1 MLVAIHNQ
9 IGSKAQQGLVHL
21 VHVSSMSAAP
31 LQDDAST
38 VGMVEVQEDDF
49 AQTAD
54 RSRRV
59 WKINA
64 RLVYAVNFVHMT
76 MYTMCLGGIFDIF
89 LYNLSQDQITLISDP
104 VVVGARSPPVAPV
117 HVDTQGS
124 FELTFGIK
132 PARDL
137 SYYPVGS
144 PCKQSYT
151 CGTSI
156 LHITDGSGNGDCC
169 KVGNRMPMIMFGND
183 STRLMVAMDAVG
195 QDETM
200 TVREYDK
207 LQKCSAQSELPV
219 DVWSNVKI
227 KACAAQDAKG
237 KLSPNSTV
245 SNGAL
250 VLFVNGTKVC
260 EVPGTAYHQL
270 PERLAAQVFLGPLQ
284 PPLQETHIA
293 ANISIRDVKYGRP
306 ASNLFVGTVNSV
318 QGVMSVLIMY
328 PIGWLGDKM
337 NRYSLTRLTVFVG
350 AAAAALLMNAVVQ
363 RDTVWLYAGVI
374 VFTLY
379 QQSISSTIY
388 AILAD
393 NVPRQR
399 RTQAGV
405 NYKTFSALAMSSGP
419 AIQLLALLSGYASDT
434 WSTATFQMILLPGWA
449 LLPVVC
455 LLAFALK
462 PVGKTIS
469 GTPSVDEL
477 LLPME
482 GAESASPRQRLSEA
496 WLDERVVC
504 SVRRRFVVATSVNL
518 FFILTLLA
526 NGMTVRYFSL
536 YFTQVLKFTPVSSC
550 LRQRSPPCQR
560 SSTGAGLERPLLAR
574 GLFLLLSPPSSS
586 SLSDAYC
593 QVDRDSG
600 EQLRCACVFVFF
612 GGGEP
617 ARW

>member
-586 SLSDAYC
+586 SLSDLVEPFLDC
-593 QVDRDSG
+593 
-600 EQLRCACVFVFF
+600 FV
-612 GGGEP
+612 GI
-617 ARW
+617 

>member
-593 QVDRDSG
+593 QLVEPFLD
-600 EQLRCACVFVFF
+600 CFV
-612 GGGEP
+612 GI
-617 ARW
+617 

>member
-586 SLSDAYC
+586 SLSDAIDC
-593 QVDRDSG
+593 DLQPAL
-600 EQLRCACVFVFF
+600 QLLLAY
-612 GGGEP
+612 GSLP
-617 ARW
+617 P

>member
-593 QVDRDSG
+593 Q
-600 EQLRCACVFVFF
+600 AY
-612 GGGEP
+612 
-617 ARW
+617 